1 MNLGLLLFPEAR
13 AHGAAAGLA
22 AANRGYVSARRRGVS
37 ASDYC
42 CLELG
47 TKGGFAAGHA
57 QSSGYRCEEG
67 FGSNT
72 LFVLAPL

>member
-1 MNLGLLLFPEAR
+1 MVQPQGSQRRILIVLC
-13 AHGAAAGLA
+13 
-22 AANRGYVSARRRGVS
+22 RGGVS

>member
-1 MNLGLLLFPEAR
+1 MVQPQGSQRRILIVC
-13 AHGAAAGLA
+13 AAA
-22 AANRGYVSARRRGVS
+22 GVS

>member
-1 MNLGLLLFPEAR
+1 MVQPQGSQRRIVAR
-13 AHGAAAGLA
+13 SRAAA
-22 AANRGYVSARRRGVS
+22 GVS